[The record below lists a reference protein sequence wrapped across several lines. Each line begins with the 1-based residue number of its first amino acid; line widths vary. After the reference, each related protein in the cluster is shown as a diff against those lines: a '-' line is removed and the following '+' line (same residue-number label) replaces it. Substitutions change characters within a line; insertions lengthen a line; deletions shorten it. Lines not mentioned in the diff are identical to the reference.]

1 MCFLKPLKV
10 KSVKKNLVLLEN
22 GIKAYY
28 NSKEIKDLKPED
40 LVLVFGDLVIERIN
54 QKAKSKD
61 QNLNQ
66 N

>member
-10 KSVKKNLVLLEN
+10 KEIKNNIVLLEN

-28 NSKEIKDLKPED
+28 NGKTQEFKEGD
-40 LVLVFGDLVIERIN
+40 LVLVFGNLVIEKID
-54 QKAKSKD
+54 QKSKRKE

>member
-10 KSVKKNLVLLEN
+10 KKIKNQIVLLEN

-28 NSKEIKDLKPED
+28 NKDIKDLKPND
-40 LVLVFGDLVIERIN
+40 LVLVFGNFVVEKID
-54 QKAKSKD
+54 QKVKSKD